1 MQPADIEL
9 ITALKQGDKKACA
22 ELVKRFSPHIYN
34 VALRLVREPTEAEEV
49 LQETFINACRKVEGF
64 EGRSSLA
71 TWLYRIAANN
81 SLMRLRQ
88 QHLPIISLDE
98 PQESEEDLPA
108 PQEIA
113 DWDWNPDQLILT
125 EEAHQVLTEA
135 VENLPETLRA
145 AFVLRDLEGLS
156 TQEAAEVLGISPAAL
171 KVRLHRARLLLRERL
186 SPYFSEYHSPAL
198 EEREET
204 S

>member
-1 MQPADIEL
+1 MQPMEMKLVA
-9 ITALKQGDKKACA
+9 ALKQGDRNACA
-22 ELVKRFSPHIYN
+22 ELVKRFSPHVYN
-34 VALRLVREPTEAEEV
+34 VALRLVGEPTEAEEV

-71 TWLYRIAANN
+71 TWLYRIATNN

-88 QHLPIISLDE
+88 RRLPTVSLDE
-98 PQESEEDLPA
+98 SQGSEEDLPA

-113 DWDWNPDQLILT
+113 DWEWDPDHLILT
-125 EEAHQVLTEA
+125 EEAYRVLTEA
-135 VENLPETLRA
+135 VESLPETLRA

-186 SPYFSEYHSPAL
+186 SPYFSE
-198 EEREET
+198 
-204 S
+204 